1 MSGWNCYVKPAGF
14 HSPKLISTS
23 SLSRSRIKNIRA
35 ISFSHKNHPMPAPIS
50 SSIYWDNRI
59 GFNRAPM
66 AERPFLGGNTQFPK
80 GTSQLVVAG
89 VRLFVFRLKNTFFE
103 ISLRLQIRLP
113 SYHCH
118 AGDSTTGFIH
128 LSHTFHPKSGLGL
141 PPGIP
146 SSLAVHLGT
155 EVVPHI
161 GSRIAGKK
169 KHHLRSAKIVQLY
182 PGCFFHNIHHPLDLL
197 TGTPTLP
204 ASRSCRSTPSPGPS
218 APGARGSARR
228 SSRGTPTGRS
238 PRSRDAGS
246 GRTRGARREGNWTSP
261 HLRTRRGPPPGAR
274 PCGRISPAKLAGRA
288 APPAPRN
295 PPGSSSTPWGLGG
308 PVIGPPIY

>member
-1 MSGWNCYVKPAGF
+1 M
-14 HSPKLISTS
+14 
-23 SLSRSRIKNIRA
+23 
-35 ISFSHKNHPMPAPIS
+35 
-50 SSIYWDNRI
+50 

-80 GTSQLVVAG
+80 GTSQVVVGG

-128 LSHTFHPKSGLGL
+128 LSHTFHLKPDSHWRHLRGKSYPDFLAKIPKHGIGL

-146 SSLAVHLGT
+146 STLAVNLCT
-155 EVVPHI
+155 EVVPHA
-161 GSRIAGKK
+161 SSCIAGKK
-169 KHHLRSAKIVQLY
+169 KHRLNSAKIGRLY
-182 PGCFFHNIHHPLDLL
+182 PGYFSHTIHPPLELL
-197 TGTPTLP
+197 TGALTLP

-218 APGARGSARR
+218 APGDRGPDRR

-238 PRSRDAGS
+238 PPSRDAGS
-246 GRTRGARREGNWTSP
+246 GRHRG
-261 HLRTRRGPPPGAR
+261 
-274 PCGRISPAKLAGRA
+274 
-288 APPAPRN
+288 
-295 PPGSSSTPWGLGG
+295 
-308 PVIGPPIY
+308 